1 MIALD
6 ALALVFMV
14 VLLAVAIGLL
24 VFVLA
29 DELARAD
36 QAIQDR
42 RRIEAAERE
51 VGQIA
56 DDTQAAIYRLAQL
69 RALVEGEQEES

>member
-1 MIALD
+1 VIALD